1 MANIYLIFTLVSNN
15 MPYLFIC
22 LFPRWLDEDPAH
34 VVNMHCKAGKGR
46 AGLMSC
52 IFLIRSGVAQSAKE
66 AMAIY
71 DEKRV
76 TNKKGLTVT
85 SQRKFV
91 IFYETLW
98 RKYWKVSGNIGD
110 VPGEPEGS
118 NKWKVPVQ
126 PKLSLNGV
134 ELSNLEYKVKG
145 IRIKVFKGTNMKP
158 VLLYDS
164 EKSIP
169 KGGLCTPDD
178 CSCIIDGNFKVLIE
192 EKKGLLFTKWKKV
205 FEFWH
210 NTLFLQDVESIVN
223 GKLTQLDFGVEHL
236 DIKKKMAKKL
246 GSKFAM
252 RLRFGERRV
261 KSVAATGGKSI
272 EMMSIAKRQDS
283 MTNKV

>member
-1 MANIYLIFTLVSNN
+1 MALLR
-15 MPYLFIC
+15 C
-22 LFPRWLDEDPAH
+22 RWLNEDPAH

-66 AMAIY
+66 AMTIY

-110 VPGEPEGS
+110 IPGEPEGS
-118 NKWKVPVQ
+118 NKWKVPTQ

-134 ELSNLEYKVKG
+134 ELFNLDLKVMG
-145 IRIKVFKGTNMKP
+145 IRVKVFKGTNMKP

-164 EKSIP
+164 EGSIP
-169 KGGLCTPDD
+169 KGSLSTPDD
-178 CSCIIDGNFKVLIE
+178 CSCVIDGNFKILIE

-210 NTLFLQDVESIVN
+210 NTLFLQDVENIVN

-236 DIKKKMAKKL
+236 DVKKKIARKL
-246 GSKFAM
+246 GPSFAM
-252 RLRFGERRV
+252 RLRFGEKRAKSAAPGAG
-261 KSVAATGGKSI
+261 KSV
-272 EMMSIAKRQDS
+272 EMKTLSKREDPS
-283 MTNKV
+283 VNRV